1 MTCARCDQPMTR
13 AEAEPFDV
21 AGNSGGGW
29 TVWVHKKLC
38 PLPDTKRT
46 T

>member
-1 MTCARCDQPMTR
+1 MICARCDQPMTR

-29 TVWVHKKLC
+29 TVWVHRTLC
-38 PLPDTKRT
+38 LRPFVRRT